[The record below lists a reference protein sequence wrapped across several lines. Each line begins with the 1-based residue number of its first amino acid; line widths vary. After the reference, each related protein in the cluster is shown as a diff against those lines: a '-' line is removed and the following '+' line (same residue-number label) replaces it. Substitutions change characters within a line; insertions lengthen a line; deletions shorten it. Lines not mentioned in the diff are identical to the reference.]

1 MKPVIFLISL
11 FTVQFVANAQVK
23 FGLKVSPHY
32 SWATTNNKVTKS
44 NGGRVNASYGLMM
57 DWYFSENYAFASEVA
72 MTSFGVNLSLP
83 ATKYAGIFYNN
94 QTLPNNGKDLSY
106 NYKMQYVQIPIMI
119 RMRTKE
125 IGYMRY
131 YAELGLGLGILS
143 RAKADI
149 EYEGG
154 KIDNMNVNAPDAAD
168 KFDIMNEKYS
178 DRVQTLRTYMLIG
191 AGIQYNF
198 FGNSLLVAGL
208 RYDNGLNRFTKDER
222 WSTSLNCLALH
233 AGVLF

>member
-1 MKPVIFLISL
+1 MKKVIFLTAL
-11 FTVQFVANAQVK
+11 FSIHFVANAQMK

-32 SWATTNNKVTKS
+32 TWTATDNKNTKS
-44 NGGRVNASYGLMM
+44 NGGRVNASYGLMG
-57 DWYFSENYAFASEVA
+57 DYYFSDNYALASEIA
-72 MTSFGVNLSLP
+72 ITTFGVNLSLP
-83 ATKYAGIFYNN
+83 ASQYTGVWYTNKLYPANN
-94 QTLPNNGKDLSY
+94 KDLMY
-106 NYKMQYVQIPIMI
+106 NYKMEYIQVPLIL

-125 IGYMRY
+125 IGYLRY
-131 YAELGLGLGILS
+131 YAEFGVGAGFLF

-149 EYEGG
+149 DFDGESLH
-154 KIDNMNVNAPDAAD
+154 NVTVNDPDAAD
-168 KFDIMNEKYS
+168 KFDILNVRYS
-178 DRVQTLRTYMLIG
+178 DRIRTLRTYMIFG

-222 WSTSLNCLALH
+222 WDTSLNFIALH